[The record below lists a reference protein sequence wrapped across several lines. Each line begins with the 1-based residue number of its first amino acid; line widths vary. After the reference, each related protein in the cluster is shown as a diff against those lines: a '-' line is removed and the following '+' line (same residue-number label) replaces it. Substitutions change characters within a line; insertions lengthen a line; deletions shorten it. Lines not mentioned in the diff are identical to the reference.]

1 VVLWVIGVYTI
12 QMCEKKER
20 RCHERGDDVVCEG
33 GVLCEMSGVGVCED
47 EGVMCDVVC
56 EEGDI

>member
-1 VVLWVIGVYTI
+1 
-12 QMCEKKER
+12 MCEKKER
-20 RCHERGDDVVCEG
+20 KCHERGDDVVCEG